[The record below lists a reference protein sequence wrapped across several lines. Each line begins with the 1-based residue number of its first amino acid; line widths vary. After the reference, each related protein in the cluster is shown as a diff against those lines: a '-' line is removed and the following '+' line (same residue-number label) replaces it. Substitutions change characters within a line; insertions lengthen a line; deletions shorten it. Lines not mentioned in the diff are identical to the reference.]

1 MMGLS
6 IKQANYGDL
15 EAMARMEARAWRE
28 SYQGLLGPSIF
39 DELDA
44 SAVEV
49 SSHWAE
55 LMQQGHYFWIVADEQ
70 GQVQGIAHA
79 GPAREDDAP
88 QPLEL
93 TTMYLLEE
101 AKGTGV
107 GTALL
112 NMAIGDAPAYLWV
125 LEGND
130 RAISFYEKEGFT
142 LDGETRSPES
152 MKGARELRMVRA
164 A

>member
-1 MMGLS
+1 MALV
-6 IKQANYGDL
+6 IKQANYAHLD
-15 EAMARMEARAWRE
+15 AMAHMEARAWRE

-39 DELDA
+39 DDLDA
-44 SAVEV
+44 SVV
-49 SSHWAE
+49 DNTSHWAE
-55 LMQQGHYFWIVADEQ
+55 LMQQGHYFWIVTEDD
-70 GQVQGIAHA
+70 GRVLGIAHA
-79 GPAREDDAP
+79 GPPRDDDAP

-107 GTALL
+107 GSALL
-112 NMAIGDAPAYLWV
+112 KTAIGDSPAYLWV

-130 RAISFYEKEGFT
+130 RAIAFYTKEGFE
-142 LDGETRSPES
+142 LDGLTRIPES

-164 A
+164 AE